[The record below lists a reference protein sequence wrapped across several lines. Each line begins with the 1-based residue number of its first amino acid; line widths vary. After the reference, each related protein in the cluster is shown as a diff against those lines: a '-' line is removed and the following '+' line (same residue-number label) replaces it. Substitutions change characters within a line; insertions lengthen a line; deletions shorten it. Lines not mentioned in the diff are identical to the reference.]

1 MQTMKAAILDE
12 APGRLRIEEIP
23 IPEPLRGEVLVKN
36 IACGV
41 CHTDLHVIKAEV
53 PFPVPCV
60 LGHETSG
67 IVAALGPGVEGPP
80 VGTAVVSAF
89 IMPCGS
95 CASCAAG
102 RDDLCER
109 FFGMNRLK
117 GTLYDGTTRLRRVD
131 GRPLSMYS
139 QAGLAEYSVVPA
151 TNVFPLPADLPAAE
165 SAVFGCALF
174 TAYGAVR
181 HAAVLR
187 PGERIAVVAVG
198 GVGLNIVQVARAF
211 GAAQII
217 AVDVRDEKLEAARR
231 LGATDVVDAR
241 DSDAVARVRALTGG
255 RGVDVAFEALG
266 RPETFVQAFEMIRDG
281 GRMVPVGI
289 APGRTTAP
297 IEITRLVRRSL
308 RIIGSFGART
318 RVDMPDILRLASLG
332 AFRPETMVTDRF
344 TLDDAD
350 AAYRALDRGD
360 VVGRGIVVF

>member
-1 MQTMKAAILDE
+1 
-12 APGRLRIEEIP
+12 
-23 IPEPLRGEVLVKN
+23 
-36 IACGV
+36 
-41 CHTDLHVIKAEV
+41 
-53 PFPVPCV
+53 
-60 LGHETSG
+60 
-67 IVAALGPGVEGPP
+67 
-80 VGTAVVSAF
+80 
-89 IMPCGS
+89 
-95 CASCAAG
+95 
-102 RDDLCER
+102 
-109 FFGMNRLK
+109 
-117 GTLYDGTTRLRRVD
+117 
-131 GRPLSMYS
+131 
-139 QAGLAEYSVVPA
+139 
-151 TNVFPLPADLPAAE
+151 
-165 SAVFGCALF
+165 
-174 TAYGAVR
+174 
-181 HAAVLR
+181 
-187 PGERIAVVAVG
+187 
-198 GVGLNIVQVARAF
+198 VARAF
-211 GAAQII
+211 GAGQII

-241 DSDAVARVRALTGG
+241 DGDAVARVRALTGG

-297 IEITRLVRRSL
+297 VEITRLVRRSL